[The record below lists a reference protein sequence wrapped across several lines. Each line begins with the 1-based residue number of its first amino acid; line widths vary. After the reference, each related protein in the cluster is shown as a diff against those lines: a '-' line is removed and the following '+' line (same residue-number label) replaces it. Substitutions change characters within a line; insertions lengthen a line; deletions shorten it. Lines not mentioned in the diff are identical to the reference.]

1 MSVSFRWLGF
11 WFIVLFTLVIPVNAQ
26 TSGEVTI
33 SPPQMD
39 QYPRARTY
47 LDVHD
52 EQGNFVY
59 GIEAS
64 NISVFEDGQLV
75 PVVDFQEERPG
86 VQFVIAVSADESF
99 TIRDSQGLSRY
110 DYLEEALR
118 SWAVSRQGST
128 IDDMS
133 ILISAGPEYTH
144 FSSPQELLSTLET
157 FELDEQALAPS
168 VDSLFQAIEIASD
181 TSPRP
186 GMERAVLFITSP
198 IEGDVAFS
206 LQELASRAVQ
216 QNVLVF
222 VWLVATPE
230 AAATPA
236 AAQLREFASQT
247 GGQFFAFSGDEPLP
261 GIENYL
267 SHLRSI
273 YRLDY
278 ESNIV
283 EGGVHQLSVE
293 IQLGDR
299 RIESPVVEFDFD
311 LRPPD
316 PAFILPSLEILR
328 EIPESKRKFPWSVY
342 NEDDLLPTQHGLE
355 ILVDF
360 PDGRVR
366 SLERTAL
373 YVNGEMVD
381 ENVEAPFEYFVWDL
395 SSYNESEQHLLQ
407 VEAVD
412 EWGFTGS
419 SIDTP
424 VQVIVDLPVPNP
436 LSGLV
441 RQWPA
446 LVGLGVILV
455 GAVLVLVLIMTGRI
469 QPRALRV
476 PVGFVRR
483 RHPDQGP
490 PDKSVQMEAES
501 GGRRMPEWVN
511 RLQWPHRRLSPET
524 SAFLA
529 YYSDSDSP
537 PNLPPI
543 PITADEIT
551 FGRDANQATEVLDDA
566 SVEALHARLLR
577 EEDGSF
583 RIVDEGSVAGTW
595 VNYSQVSEEGT
606 VLEHG
611 DLVYIGRVGFRFKE
625 REPRRLLKPVI
636 TLDESP
642 G

>member
-1 MSVSFRWLGF
+1 MSASLRWSTL
-11 WFIVLFTLVIPVNAQ
+11 WFVVLFVLVIPVNAQ
-26 TSGEVTI
+26 TSSGVTL
-33 SPPQMD
+33 SLPQMD

-52 EQGNFVY
+52 EQDNFVH
-59 GIEAS
+59 GLEAS
-64 NISVFEDGQLV
+64 DISIFEDGRLV
-75 PVVDFQEERPG
+75 PIVDFQEERPG

-99 TIRDSQGLSRY
+99 TIRDSQGISRY

-118 SWAVSRQGST
+118 SWASSRQGST

-133 ILISAGPEYTH
+133 ILISSGPEYTH
-144 FSSPQELLSTLET
+144 FSSPQELLSTLEA
-157 FELDEQALAPS
+157 FQLDEQTLAPS
-168 VDSLFQAIEIASD
+168 VDSLFQAVEIASD
-181 TSPRP
+181 ISPRP

-206 LQELASRAVQ
+206 LQELASRANQ
-216 QNVLVF
+216 QNIHIF
-222 VWLVATPE
+222 VWLVAAPE
-230 AAATPA
+230 EATTPA
-236 AAQLREFASQT
+236 AAQLRDFASQT
-247 GGQFFAFSGDEPLP
+247 GGDFFAFSGDEPLP
-261 GIENYL
+261 SIENYL

-278 ESNIV
+278 ESNIT
-283 EGGVHQLSVE
+283 EGGAHQLAVE
-293 IQLGDR
+293 IQIGDR
-299 RIESPVVEFDFD
+299 QIESPVVEFDFD

-328 EIPESKRKFPWSVY
+328 EIPESKGKFPWSVY
-342 NEDDLLPTQHGLE
+342 IEDDLVPTQHDLE

-373 YVNGEMVD
+373 YVDGVIED
-381 ENVEAPFEYFVWDL
+381 ENLEPPFEYFVWDL
-395 SSYNESEQHLLQ
+395 SSYNESDQHLLQ

-412 EWGFTGS
+412 EWQMTGS
-419 SIDTP
+419 SIETP
-424 VQVIVDLPVPNP
+424 VQVIVDLPIPNP

-455 GAVLVLVLIMTGRI
+455 VAVLILVLIMTGRI

-476 PVGFVRR
+476 PVGFARR
-483 RHPDQGP
+483 RHHDQELP
-490 PDKSVQMEAES
+490 IKSGQTQSEA

-511 RLQWPHRRLSPET
+511 RLHWPHRRLAPEA
-524 SAFLA
+524 SAYLF
-529 YYSDSDSP
+529 YYSDSEKPS
-537 PNLPPI
+537 NLPPI
-543 PITADEIT
+543 PITAGELT
-551 FGRDANQATEVLDDA
+551 FGRDISQATEVLDDP
-566 SVEALHARLLR
+566 SVQALHARLLQ

-583 RIVDEGSVAGTW
+583 RIIDEGSVAGTW
-595 VNYSQVSEEGT
+595 VNYSQVSGEGT
-606 VLEHG
+606 ILEHG
-611 DLVYIGRVGFRFKE
+611 DLVHIGRVGFRFTE

-636 TLDESP
+636 TLDESQ